1 MVIQDEGERKE
12 WAHQSGQIVSMSPSG
27 LKNIYGG
34 KRCAFKD
41 ERNTE
46 RVGQDRSVWGSEFQ
60 IDGAANE
67 KERRPFADRM
77 SGTVRRNLS
86 KDLKFLV
93 GI

>member
-12 WAHQSGQIVSMSPSG
+12 WAHQSGQIASMSPSG
-27 LKNIYGG
+27 LKKYIYGG

-60 IDGAANE
+60 IDGAANFAARTSAV
-67 KERRPFADRM
+67 RRPN
-77 SGTVRRNLS
+77 VRNS
-86 KDLKFLV
+86 KKEFV
-93 GI
+93 